1 MTGMGSDEGA
11 AGAESAGTATRAA
24 VSQTGAETTG
34 HAVDADGRLHAV
46 GAQEPGASG
55 HRMVLGI
62 ADLGVGVNI
71 TGKVDD
77 LTGELID
84 RLGQGGPQERR
95 SAIPLG
101 QGSGGDR
108 SGGAGGGFSGH
119 AVLDRAAGLRGVT
132 QITHGSIM
140 PDARDGQPHRHSRA
154 DPPAFIV
161 P

>member
-1 MTGMGSDEGA
+1 M
-11 AGAESAGTATRAA
+11 RARPA
-24 VSQTGAETTG
+24 RSRRADHSPQSGV

-46 GAQEPGASG
+46 GAQEPGDSG

-62 ADLGVGVNI
+62 AGLGVGVNI

-101 QGSGGDR
+101 QGSGGGR

-119 AVLDRAAGLRGVT
+119 AVLDRAAGLSGVG

-140 PDARDGQPHRHSRA
+140 PAARDGQPHRHRRA
-154 DPPAFIV
+154 EPPAFII